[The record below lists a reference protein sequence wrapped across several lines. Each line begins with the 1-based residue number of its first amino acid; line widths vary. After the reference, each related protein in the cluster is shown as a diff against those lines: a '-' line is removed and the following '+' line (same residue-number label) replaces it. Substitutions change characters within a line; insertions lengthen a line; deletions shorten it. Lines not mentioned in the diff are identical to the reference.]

1 MAEKNQTT
9 APVGAAVPPKATSAA
24 PRLRRTVAR
33 AALPPEGGAAAAAQP
48 KRTRRRTPRPPRPAP
63 PPSYLWGVGLAGAGA
78 LLVLVGLL
86 ATHDVEALTSPW
98 DPWRVGVYALLV
110 LGPAALFWSVAEGL
124 RMGRFW
130 LFGTAAWAVFGYVLI
145 FVPPPTPGLTGAPW
159 IVGFLVLFF
168 AALMA
173 GLTLPLYALGWR
185 IFTHRVHRQDLRRA
199 VRQAGLLARFV
210 VACLAMAL
218 FSVFNG
224 LNALLLFVVLA
235 LAEFFF
241 LSRG

>member
-1 MAEKNQTT
+1 MAEKNPT
-9 APVGAAVPPKATSAA
+9 AAPISAAAPPKGPSTP

-33 AALPPEGGAAAAAQP
+33 AAPPPETEAAVSTQP
-48 KRTRRRTPRPPRPAP
+48 KRIRRRAPRPPRPAP

-78 LLVLVGLL
+78 LLMLVGLL
-86 ATHDVEALTSPW
+86 ATHDVEAMTNPW
-98 DPWRVGVYALLV
+98 DPWRIAVYALLV
-110 LGPAALFWSVAEGL
+110 LGPAALFWAVAQGL

-145 FVPPPTPGLTGAPW
+145 FVPPPVAGLTGAPW
-159 IVGFLVLFF
+159 ITGFLGLLFV
-168 AALMA
+168 ALLA
-173 GLTLPLYALGWR
+173 GLTLPLYALGWM

-199 VRQAGLLARFV
+199 VRQAGLLALFV
-210 VACLAMAL
+210 VACLGMAL

>member
-1 MAEKNQTT
+1 MAEKNQPA
-9 APVGAAVPPKATSAA
+9 APIGAAVPPKATSA
-24 PRLRRTVAR
+24 PSRLRR
-33 AALPPEGGAAAAAQP
+33 AAPRSAPPPETGAVAAEQP
-48 KRTRRRTPRPPRPAP
+48 KRTRRRAPRPPRPAP

-78 LLVLVGLL
+78 LLILAGLL
-86 ATHDVEALTSPW
+86 ATHDVEAMANPW
-98 DPWRVGVYALLV
+98 DPWRVAVYALLV
-110 LGPAALFWSVAEGL
+110 LGPAALFWAVAEGL

-145 FVPPPTPGLTGAPW
+145 FVPPPVAGLTAAPW
-159 IVGFLVLFF
+159 IAGFLVLLF
-168 AALMA
+168 AALLA
-173 GLTLPLYALGWR
+173 GLTLPVYALGWV
-185 IFTHRVHRQDLRRA
+185 IFTHRIHRQDLRRA
-199 VRQAGLLARFV
+199 VRQAGLLALFV
-210 VACLAMAL
+210 VACLGMAL

>member
-9 APVGAAVPPKATSAA
+9 APAGAAVPPKAPSVA

-33 AALPPEGGAAAAAQP
+33 AAPPPEGGEAAAAQP
-48 KRTRRRTPRPPRPAP
+48 KRIRRRAPRPPRPAA

-78 LLVLVGLL
+78 LLVLAGLL
-86 ATHDVEALTSPW
+86 ATHDVEAMANPW

-110 LGPAALFWSVAEGL
+110 LGPAALFWSVAQGL

-145 FVPPPTPGLTGAPW
+145 IVPPPVPGLTGAPW
-159 IVGFLVLFF
+159 IAGFLVLFF

-199 VRQAGLLARFV
+199 VRQAGLLALFV
-210 VACLAMAL
+210 VACLGMAL

>member
-1 MAEKNQTT
+1 MAEKNQPA

-24 PRLRRTVAR
+24 PRLRRTRPRPAP
-33 AALPPEGGAAAAAQP
+33 PPETSEVAAAPP
-48 KRTRRRTPRPPRPAP
+48 KRRQRRTPRPPRPVP
-63 PPSYLWGVGLAGAGA
+63 PPSYLWGVGLAGVGA
-78 LLVLVGLL
+78 LLVLAGLL
-86 ATHDVEALTSPW
+86 ATHAVEAMANPW
-98 DPWRVGVYALLV
+98 DPWRLGVYALLI
-110 LGPAALFWSVAEGL
+110 LGPAALFWAVAAGL

-130 LFGTAAWAVFGYVLI
+130 IFGTVAWAVFGYVLI

-159 IVGFLVLFF
+159 IAGFLVLLF
-168 AALMA
+168 AALLA
-173 GLTLPLYALGWR
+173 GLTLPVYALGWV

-199 VRQAGLLARFV
+199 VRQAGLLA
-210 VACLAMAL
+210 
-218 FSVFNG
+218 FNG